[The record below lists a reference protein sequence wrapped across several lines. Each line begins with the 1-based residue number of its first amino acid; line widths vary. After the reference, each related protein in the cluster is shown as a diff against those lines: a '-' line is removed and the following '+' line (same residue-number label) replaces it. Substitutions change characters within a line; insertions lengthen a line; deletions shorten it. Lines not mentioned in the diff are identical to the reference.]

1 MIIRTHN
8 AIKSNSKIN
17 CMSNTTNTKYKK
29 HLHQG
34 YKIQQGHKY
43 VVLKIMQQNLKVLK
57 KKKLQ
62 SKNIK
67 DNIEY
72 RLKVLNQST

>member
-17 CMSNTTNTKYKK
+17 CMSNTTNAKYKK

-34 YKIQQGHKY
+34 YKIQQGHKC

-57 KKKLQ
+57 NATEQGYKRK
-62 SKNIK
+62 
-67 DNIEY
+67 Y
-72 RLKVLNQST
+72 